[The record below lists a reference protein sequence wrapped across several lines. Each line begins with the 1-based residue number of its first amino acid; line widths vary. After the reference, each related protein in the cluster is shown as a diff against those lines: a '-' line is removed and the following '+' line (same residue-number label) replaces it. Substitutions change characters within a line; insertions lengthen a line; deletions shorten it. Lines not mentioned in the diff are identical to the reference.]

1 MKQIIITSGPE
12 HTFYIAQFIYKLTD
26 QMTIY
31 GYASLFNYT
40 AAVRASS

>member
-1 MKQIIITSGPE
+1 MKQKITTSGPE

-26 QMTIY
+26 QVTTY
-31 GYASLFNYT
+31 GYASLFDYT